1 MSKRRGIRL
10 VDLSL
15 GPIPAEVI
23 NLTLGLDLDPGP
35 VILSRNAQKHALS
48 SHPVEYPPC
57 LPHVA
62 AVVADPL
69 NLGDDF
75 KNGGKIEMIG
85 RVPALGSFL
94 LVAVTIERDPAGR
107 YNVCSFYPIS
117 EKKIQPRRARGYL
130 ASRFQGVETT
140 EAPVSRSPCEVVQIT
155 KRCRDAQI
163 RISSHRPHGMPCS
176 RCYFAP
182 ALSVGA

>member
-85 RVPALGSFL
+85 RVPAPGSFL

-130 ASRFQGVETT
+130 RRGFKALKQLRLRFPGAPARSYRSRNV
-140 EAPVSRSPCEVVQIT
+140 A
-155 KRCRDAQI
+155 
-163 RISSHRPHGMPCS
+163 GMPNSGSLHTDRMAC
-176 RCYFAP
+176 RA
-182 ALSVGA
+182 AGATLPPH